1 MLKIIVNKTE
11 TLKNI
16 MILEDDKLVEKYDE
30 EVNLNKIEGN
40 IYIGKIEDVL
50 PGMQAAFVDIGEK
63 QNALIQLKDILQ
75 QELNKKIND
84 ENIKNILKPGMKL
97 LVQVK
102 KENENKKGAKLTTHF
117 NLPRQ
122 IYSFTS

>member
-30 EVNLNKIEGN
+30 DVNLNKIEGN

-50 PGMQAAFVDIGEK
+50 PGMQASFVDIGEK
-63 QNALIQLKDILQ
+63 QNAPIQ
-75 QELNKKIND
+75 
-84 ENIKNILKPGMKL
+84 
-97 LVQVK
+97 
-102 KENENKKGAKLTTHF
+102 
-117 NLPRQ
+117 
-122 IYSFTS
+122 

>member
-30 EVNLNKIEGN
+30 DVNLNKIEGN

-84 ENIKNILKPGMKL
+84 DHIINTLKSGVKVL
-97 LVQVK
+97 GQVK
-102 KENENKKGAKLTTHF
+102 KENEDKKGAKLTTHF
-117 NLPRQ
+117 NLPR
-122 IYSFTS
+122 

>member
-30 EVNLNKIEGN
+30 DVNLNKIEGN

-102 KENENKKGAKLTTHF
+102 KENENKKGARLTTHF
-117 NLPRQ
+117 NLPR
-122 IYSFTS
+122 